1 MAYGFHPDGIK
12 DKNRFHWAGG
22 AGKVKNQE
30 PKEVAGCEGVGGD
43 VFDVHGAFDAVG
55 SEYASCCGAG

>member
-30 PKEVAGCEGVGGD
+30 SKAVADCEGIGRD
-43 VFDVHGAFDAVG
+43 IFDVHGASNAVG
-55 SEYASCCGAG
+55 G